1 MEFVFSQFRMLI
13 HKYLKGRLG
22 KSLTQTP
29 MFRLQFQITQKA
41 KCQLPDGETII
52 SSQDCH
58 FNLKF
63 QITNFARW

>member
-1 MEFVFSQFRMLI
+1 M
-13 HKYLKGRLG
+13 
-22 KSLTQTP
+22 SLTQTP